1 MTLYHYLTLFMII
14 AFIIFVISSVFLK
27 KKNLSDQL
35 FIEGLK
41 QENNGHFEEA
51 LINYE
56 NALDEVQ
63 KNSNHSDLELK
74 IKQKLKVLHTIIEY
88 KNSIR
93 FVRKYS
99 R

>member
-1 MTLYHYLTLFMII
+1 MTFYQYLISIMII
-14 AFIIFVISSVFLK
+14 ALIIFVINSVFLK

-35 FIEGLK
+35 FLEGLK

-56 NALDEVQ
+56 NALDEV
-63 KNSNHSDLELK
+63 KKSNNHSDLEIE

-88 KNSIR
+88 KNSIG
-93 FVRKYS
+93 FIRKYN
-99 R
+99 